1 MEIVVNAT
9 ELKVEEDCLED
20 LKHAIA
26 DILPGSET
34 RVEYGLLQLGKCLG
48 ALNSALQTLDR
59 ELVKIQGVDEEIMTK
74 CENAVLSFH
83 QIKRKKLS
91 QSQGMKVNDHNDNN
105 LNTSNN
111 IDHDNKEFA
120 YHKIRSK
127 VISQT
132 KEKSNSSS
140 DFIQVPTIEDDISKK
155 SSTKHDQGALTEEKE
170 NILNRADT
178 NPRYVESEVK
188 DPISILN
195 ERYQLIGGGGVDM
208 PKYIEEYLGTRN
220 DNVPIWVSVLTV
232 PEGFKVSAT
241 GSSKKRAKSSA
252 AQMMLDKLD
261 LDRIILSKLSQTIN
275 IDHGRGKYF
284 FNINQPT
291 ADPRWASNLQLL
303 IGPIHHDL
311 DFATIR
317 KVFALYG
324 HTKKFFICPWS
335 EERKQKLGY
344 IVYSQSGVVKML
356 LAVGYVMVGD
366 IKVVVRQFEEQQ
378 SPLRELHQF

>member
-9 ELKVEEDCLED
+9 ELKMEEDCLED

-34 RVEYGLLQLGKCLG
+34 RVEYGLIQLGKCLG

-59 ELVKIQGVDEEIMTK
+59 ELVKIPGVDEEIMTK
-74 CENAVLSFH
+74 CEYAVLNFH
-83 QIKRKKLS
+83 QIKRKKL
-91 QSQGMKVNDHNDNN
+91 SQGMKVNDHNDNN
-105 LNTSNN
+105 LSLNTSNN
-111 IDHDNKEFA
+111 IDNDNKKFA

-132 KEKSNSSS
+132 KSNCSS
-140 DFIQVPTIEDDISKK
+140 DFLQVPTNEDEISKK
-155 SSTKHDQGALTEEKE
+155 SSTEHDQGTEQKE
-170 NILNRADT
+170 NILNPADSH
-178 NPRYVESEVK
+178 PRCVESKVK

-195 ERYQLIGGGGVDM
+195 ERYLLKLKGGDM
-208 PKYIEEYLGTRN
+208 LPKYIEEYLGTRN

-261 LDRIILSKLSQTIN
+261 IFSLSKLSLPIIT
-275 IDHGRGKYF
+275 DHGHF
-284 FNINQPT
+284 FNIHQPT
-291 ADPRWASNLQLL
+291 ADPRWASYLQLL
-303 IGPIHHDL
+303 VGPIHHDL
-311 DFATIR
+311 EYATVR
-317 KVFALYG
+317 NVFILYG
-324 HTKKFFICPWS
+324 HIKQLYVSPWS
-335 EERKQKLGY
+335 DERKQKLGY

-356 LAVGYVMVGD
+356 LARGYVMVGD
-366 IKVVVRQFEEQQ
+366 IKVVVRKLEEQQ
-378 SPLRELHQF
+378 SPLIELRHLQ